1 MILIQLCWFYDS
13 IASDSMFSFWLYSV
27 CSHKRWQTTRPLV
40 RTQRAATRTGR
51 RSGTMALSLWA
62 TSPESCKFSP
72 LLFTSPSVLF
82 QLDLFICVFEIDI
95 IISVCLFY
103 LRPAVQSSSESYGGL
118 TEDSL
123 GDAYNASKDGTL
135 VMREVTNAPLHTHTH
150 CLFLFKLSSLYLPVC
165 WLCQLGRACQAEE
178 KRRGGHTES
187 NGFGN
192 HSNIGNLPDL
202 VQQSNSPSAT
212 PTTTLQELGDLHE
225 VRCTLLSY
233 MYINSTLF
241 HTRTW

>member
-150 CLFLFKLSSLYLPVC
+150 TVC
-165 WLCQLGRACQAEE
+165 
-178 KRRGGHTES
+178 
-187 NGFGN
+187 FY
-192 HSNIGNLPDL
+192 
-202 VQQSNSPSAT
+202 SNSHHCISLFVGCVNSVVPARLRKRGEVAT
-212 PTTTLQELGDLHE
+212 LRATGLGTTVTLVTSLTLCSRATLPRRHPPRPCRSWVTFMRSDAHFY
-225 VRCTLLSY
+225 VTCT
-233 MYINSTLF
+233 
-241 HTRTW
+241 